1 MFNEPNIFYDRVAVS
16 DLGKRSGTLL
26 EVLREYKIGKVDRKE
41 RVHFCGM
48 VREPTG
54 KITIF
59 LPHGAERGRAAARL
73 TMSTLAR
80 YGRDSANRSFSTDG
94 EAGNAGTLSIIAQL
108 AEDFRKNG
116 LLVERQRVRT
126 RNAGKPDWKR
136 TVSRERA
143 FYFEGTGEIYADIA
157 TSRAVNRS
165 DTLLAQIQALVMFE
179 IVDDHGWWLEGI
191 QSRGSALNRAQLPK
205 LKRSLLPKLLDDLL
219 PRLYSQRSIFLAT
232 KLGSYLRECRGSA
245 DGSFVFG
252 VEDFHTIWEAMLRN
266 TLVNVDKG
274 WNQRL
279 PKAVYQRVKGQGADA
294 PERGML
300 TDIVLR
306 KGTEL
311 TVVDAKYYQA
321 ISGGSVPGWQDIA
334 KQMFYELAVLSIA
347 GDEFSVRNCFAFP
360 WKSESSGPFLNVVM
374 LRRDDGNHA
383 AGFPCIDCHYLD
395 IMTVMNAYVGRRIE
409 LDFPNHSRIPS
420 QQEPI

>member
-1 MFNEPNIFYDRVAVS
+1 MLNEPDIFYDRVAVS
-16 DLGKRSGTLL
+16 DLGKRSETLL
-26 EVLREYKIGKVDRKE
+26 EVLREYKIGKVDRKA

-54 KITIF
+54 KISIF

-80 YGRDSANRSFSTDG
+80 YGSDSANRSFSTNG

-116 LLVERQRVRT
+116 LLVERQRVQT

-143 FYFEGTGEIYADIA
+143 FYLEGTGEIYADIA
-157 TSRAVNRS
+157 TSRAMNSS
-165 DTLLAQIQALVMFE
+165 DTLLAQIQALVLSE
-179 IVDDHGWWLEGI
+179 IVTEHGWWLEGI
-191 QSRGSALNRAQLPK
+191 QSRCSALNRAQQPK
-205 LKRSLLPKLLDDLL
+205 LKRSLLPTLLDDLL
-219 PRLYSQRSIFLAT
+219 PRLYSRRSIFLAT
-232 KLGSYLRECRGSA
+232 KLRSYLRECSGSA

-266 TLVNVDKG
+266 TLVNVDEG

-279 PKAVYQRVKGQGADA
+279 PKAVYQRVQGQGADA

-321 ISGGSVPGWQDIA
+321 ISGGTVPGWQDIA
-334 KQMFYELAVLSIA
+334 KQMFYELAVFSVA

-360 WKSESSGPFLNVVM
+360 SNFENSGPFLNVVM
-374 LRRDDGNHA
+374 LRRDDGSRA

-395 IMTVMNAYVGRRIE
+395 VMIVMNAYVSRRIE
-409 LDFPNHSRIPS
+409 LDFSNHSRTLS
-420 QQEPI
+420 Q